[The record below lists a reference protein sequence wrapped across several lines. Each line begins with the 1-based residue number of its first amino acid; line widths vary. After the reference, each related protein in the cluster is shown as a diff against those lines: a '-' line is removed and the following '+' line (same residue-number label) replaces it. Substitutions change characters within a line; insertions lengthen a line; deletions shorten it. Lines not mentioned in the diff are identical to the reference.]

1 MALAGIDDLLIG
13 IDETVRMTLINPF
26 NGSPCINRDTE
37 ENGWIDVMSDTSDA
51 GAAYMRARNNRVLAR
66 GGRAATDEELQFE
79 NVEKA
84 AALVT
89 GWSLVAPNGSPINL
103 AWSRATARE
112 LFGNRKARW
121 MRDQVL
127 EFSANLGNYRPTT
140 SPDSSPT
147 PNTTSGSTAA

>member
-1 MALAGIDDLLIG
+1 MALAGIDELLIG

-51 GAAYMRARNNRVLAR
+51 GAAYTRARNNRVLAR

-89 GWSLVAPNGSPINL
+89 GW
-103 AWSRATARE
+103 
-112 LFGNRKARW
+112 
-121 MRDQVL
+121 
-127 EFSANLGNYRPTT
+127 
-140 SPDSSPT
+140 
-147 PNTTSGSTAA
+147 TSGRAERLTDQPRVVARHGAGIVRQSQGSLDA